1 MISSMPRE
9 KYGGDR
15 IALPRK
21 GKVLAEHGKGQDS
34 GRFFP
39 PLLLL

>member
-1 MISSMPRE
+1 MAQKGANDSVTRQMMIFSIVRE

-21 GKVLAEHGKGQDS
+21 GKVLA
-34 GRFFP
+34 
-39 PLLLL
+39 